1 MPNLIGTQVSFI
13 VRDSNSHVIPG
24 FQDEPPVISISVMDS
39 YTCLEDAIDEPYQI
53 VSGLI
58 QTQDLEDTDTG
69 LSGTGNLLVLV
80 PNYLTETNDVYYVEL
95 GATLEFGVYQK
106 EEL

>member
-1 MPNLIGTQVSFI
+1 VPRG
-13 VRDSNSHVIPG
+13 RDRRA
-24 FQDEPPVISISVMDS
+24 PPDR
-39 YTCLEDAIDEPYQI
+39 
-53 VSGLI
+53 
-58 QTQDLEDTDTG
+58 QDLEDTDTG